1 MLVMLN
7 SGVLSPTMPSTVSRG
22 QRAVNGACTTVNNR
36 AFVVTHNNKT
46 GKAVR
51 EQTNNVVFLRPKLQ
65 AGLLFWKQRKG
76 SLSLLPQRF
85 KHLQP
90 RLVVAMK
97 TYSLTNGECRESLIK
112 PHVGPEALKS
122 PGKLGCSWAAVEELC
137 FLLVFRET
145 NFFEHSE
152 FQRDYKGST
161 VQQYSTYINAVS
173 KWSNLRMSHKESTL

>member
-22 QRAVNGACTTVNNR
+22 QRAVNGARTTVNNR

-46 GKAVR
+46 GKA
-51 EQTNNVVFLRPKLQ
+51 NNVVFLRPKLQ

-122 PGKLGCSWAAVEELC
+122 PGKLGCSFSSGGTLLSTCVQRNQLLWA
-137 FLLVFRET
+137 FRISEGLQRQ
-145 NFFEHSE
+145 HS
-152 FQRDYKGST
+152 
-161 VQQYSTYINAVS
+161 A
-173 KWSNLRMSHKESTL
+173 TL